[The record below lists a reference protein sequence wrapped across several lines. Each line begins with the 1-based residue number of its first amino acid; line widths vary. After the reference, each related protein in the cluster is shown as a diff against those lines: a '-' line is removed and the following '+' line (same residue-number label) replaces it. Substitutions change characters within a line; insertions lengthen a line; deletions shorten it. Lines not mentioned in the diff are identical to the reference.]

1 MDNLTDSITLKKE
14 TVTGFVDRG
23 GNFRTDGA
31 TTFVAERWVSEYFN
45 VRPNEPGD
53 QKKED

>member
-45 VRPNEPGD
+45 VRPNQPGD